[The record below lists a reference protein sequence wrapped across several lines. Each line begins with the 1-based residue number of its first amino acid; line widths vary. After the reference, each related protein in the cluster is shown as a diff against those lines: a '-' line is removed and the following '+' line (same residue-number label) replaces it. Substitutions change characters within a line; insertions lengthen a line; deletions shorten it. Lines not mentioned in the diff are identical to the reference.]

1 MFKPAVC
8 FFFILLSLCTS
19 VSVCAESEA
28 TASLTD
34 VITDKNRLF
43 KTCLSVNTEVAAFI
57 AILEFDENK
66 VQFREAEALSEN
78 TELSI
83 NNSEKGKVTLAFLN
97 EQGTKGD
104 IIKFTFKANS
114 ESSSISL
121 TLQQVINHKSEDI
134 ELATVTGADVTVNSQ
149 KADQNGNN
157 TKESDISISSTEI
170 ITSES
175 ASAKDWLNLY
185 IPAQNDSF
193 TQVFICVSVAV
204 LILSVGATG
213 FILGKKTNN

>member
-8 FFFILLSLCTS
+8 FFFILLSLCTY
-19 VSVCAESEA
+19 VSVGAESEA

-34 VITDKNRLF
+34 VVTDKNRLF

-66 VQFREAEALSEN
+66 VQFREAEALSED

-104 IIKFTFKANS
+104 IIKFTFKAIS
-114 ESSSISL
+114 ENSSINL
-121 TLQQVINHKSEDI
+121 TLHQVIDRNGEDI
-134 ELATVTGADVTVNSQ
+134 ALTTVTGADIKVSANAPNKSDSDKE
-149 KADQNGNN
+149 KADIPKTHTNP
-157 TKESDISISSTEI
+157 TESDTN
-170 ITSES
+170 
-175 ASAKDWLNLY
+175 KGNLNLSV
-185 IPAQNDSF
+185 PADKNSD
-193 TQVFICVSVAV
+193 TNILIWVSVAV